1 MVKVLA
7 FFKAKYSYTLCN
19 AKFMNADVY
28 IKIVIFTPKI
38 GQNCQNNVHNSEPC
52 KAGSL
57 VDSRTCTLFIQFTA
71 KRSGSDHVHVIQE
84 KWTSSSDME
93 RGGKIWDR
101 CYDFLKNICRKIRPK
116 KLAFFTQNK
125 ANFLKNSIITLVFEK
140 NANFFAENWQ
150 KSQKIVIITSTPGAD
165 FKETAYLGRPK
176 FTDNLIW

>member
-1 MVKVLA
+1 MILTTFSQKMVKVLA

-101 CYDFLKNICRKIRPK
+101 CYDFLKKFSP
-116 KLAFFTQNK
+116 
-125 ANFLKNSIITLVFEK
+125 KNSAKKIGVFYTK
-140 NANFFAENWQ
+140 Q
-150 KSQKIVIITSTPGAD
+150 SKL
-165 FKETAYLGRPK
+165 FKK
-176 FTDNLIW
+176 FDHNIGF